1 MRDTVKASTTTLPAS
16 PRARRLA
23 QARWS
28 DPRMLFGVV
37 LVVGSLVG
45 VSWVV
50 AAADNTVEVW
60 AVRTNIAQGTTVTAD
75 DVKLVN
81 VRLTSLAPYLRRDES
96 PVGAVVMRGFT
107 SGELVTAA
115 GVARPGDAP
124 EQRLITLPVERHHM
138 PIDLQRGE
146 QVDVYL
152 VERALSGEP
161 EGEPR
166 LVLEAATVADV
177 DDGDAR
183 FGGTSLELGIALAV
197 LPADVESL
205 VAAEARGTI
214 TLVRV
219 PVASE

>member
-1 MRDTVKASTTTLPAS
+1 VRDTVTAETSTLPGS
-16 PRARRLA
+16 PRARRLV

-28 DPRMLFGVV
+28 DPRMLFGAL

-60 AVRTNIAQGTTVTAD
+60 AVRTDVAEGTTITTD
-75 DVKLVN
+75 DVELVS
-81 VRLTSLAPYLRRDES
+81 VRLASLAPYLGRDES
-96 PVGAVVMRGFT
+96 PVGAVVIRGFA
-107 SGELVTAA
+107 SGELVSAA
-115 GVARPGDAP
+115 GVARAGDAP

-138 PIDLQRGE
+138 PVDLQRGE

-152 VERALSGEP
+152 VERAVSGEP
-161 EGEPR
+161 EGAPK

-177 DDGDAR
+177 DDGDSR

-219 PVASE
+219 PVTSA